1 MALIFI
7 IKVVPNAGRHGWQL
21 DKSGLLKC
29 YLKSLPEKGK
39 ANQELIKL
47 LAKAL
52 KIELNQIEIT
62 AGSTSRN
69 KRLRIETNLN
79 YAQFLEQLGICEQK
93 TIFG

>member
-1 MALIFI
+1 MSLIFI

-21 DKSGLLKC
+21 DKSGILKC

-52 KIELNQIEIT
+52 KIELNKIEIT
-62 AGSTSRN
+62 AGATSRN
-69 KRLRIETNLN
+69 KRIKIDINLN
-79 YAQFLEQLGICEQK
+79 YAQFLEQLGIYEQK
-93 TIFG
+93 NIFG